1 LILAQ
6 ILGYNVHGYGKAC
19 MVYIGDTEK
28 GNIYEG
34 GPGKG
39 AIIEGIQVRRL
50 MRG

>member
-6 ILGYNVHGYGKAC
+6 ILKILGYNIHGYG
-19 MVYIGDTEK
+19 DTGK
-28 GNIYEG
+28 GNTRINEG

-39 AIIEGIQVRRL
+39 TIIEGIQVRRL